1 MSRPRRESLPTCLLC
16 CHEIDN
22 VTRFD
27 TVGAC
32 GHSGCCSLCALR
44 MRQLLGS
51 ANCAICKAE
60 LPRVICIERADERFE
75 SFQDWGDDNIGP
87 THVFD
92 EASGMFF
99 LKRDAPRLH
108 KLRDPVCAKCG
119 KTFATLTALK
129 THLLDVHQ
137 LQYCAICLEHKKV
150 FLQEHELFS
159 KEQLKRHNSKGN
171 PKEGFPGH
179 PRCDFCF
186 SRHYSTAELY
196 EHLHK
201 NHFECDI
208 CLHALNIQ
216 HRYYKNYPD
225 LENHFR
231 ADHFLCEEPVCLMK
245 KFVVFRTHLDMQAH
259 LAKEHPHIKT
269 SRKIDV
275 HFTIR
280 RAAHDDAANGNDG
293 FEEYDSARFQQQGGG
308 SDRNII
314 NVADFPSLAGSG
326 GGSTGSMF
334 WESQATTR
342 PRMEDFPE
350 LGAGAGGTRAGGGG
364 AAATFRNALA
374 PPPTPAMLAHMNGGD
389 QWEYPELA
397 SAAAALGANNPL
409 MRFVK
414 PSRMKTKKGKKS
426 GGSGGGGG
434 DSRPAGSSEL
444 EEKAAA
450 APSDD
455 EDEEEEK
462 APAGPEQSKSAIV
475 LKLRQ
480 VLGSD
485 AKYEVFREEC
495 KAFRLAE
502 ADIPTFYA
510 KMKDQ
515 FSPED
520 FEKLFLRLMR
530 LFPDKEQVDKFF
542 AHHKQVSKRQN
553 AAQGFKDSHSKKL
566 QKHQNGGGSAQKQ
579 PVGVSPVTPRRKQQQ
594 PQQPSSAGWANALR
608 ETGAAARPHGQRGPA
623 VVIHNTDTRQI
634 LGRDEPA
641 KTSWR
646 SSQTWQAASAPAPAA
661 SSNVGQTPTTT
672 KIQTAPVDAFG
683 SLSVSNGAPG
693 LPSSYAGASLNQG
706 GQGGGAG
713 SARPPTIKSKEEFPG
728 LPSAGRP
735 IGVQAV
741 TRATWDDQVQA
752 IAQNRS
758 GSEQKSGPG
767 ATGKKKQKKKSMTL
781 GEMAMKFS

>member
-1 MSRPRRESLPTCLLC
+1 MSASNRKQSIATCILC

-22 VTRFD
+22 ITRFD
-27 TVGAC
+27 TVGVC
-32 GHSGCCSLCALR
+32 GHTGCCSRCALR
-44 MRQLLGS
+44 MRQLLGTTS
-51 ANCAICKAE
+51 CAICKAD
-60 LPRVICIERADERFE
+60 LPRVICIEHESERFD
-75 SFQDWGDDNIGP
+75 SFQDWGDNIGP
-87 THVFD
+87 SHVFD
-92 EASGMFF
+92 DASGMFF
-99 LKRDAPRLH
+99 LKRDFANLH
-108 KLRDPVCAKCG
+108 KLRDPVCTKCN
-119 KTFATLTALK
+119 KNFASLAALK

-150 FLQEHELFS
+150 FLQEQAVFS
-159 KEQLKRHNSKGN
+159 KEQLKRHNTKGT
-171 PKEGFPGH
+171 PKEGFSGH

-196 EHLHK
+196 DHLHK

-208 CLHALNIQ
+208 CLHSLQIQ
-216 HRYYKNYPD
+216 NRYYKNYPD

-231 ADHFLCEEPVCLMK
+231 ADHYLCEEPVCLMK
-245 KFVVFRTHLDMQAH
+245 KFVVFKSHLDLQAH
-259 LAKEHPHIKT
+259 LTKEHPHIKT

-280 RAAHDDAANGNDG
+280 RATHDDANADG
-293 FEEYDSARFQQQGGG
+293 LDDYDPSQFQSSAS

-314 NVADFPSLAGSG
+314 NVADFPSLSG
-326 GGSTGSMF
+326 DASAAESSSF

-350 LGAGAGGTRAGGGG
+350 LGGGSRGGNAGRNG
-364 AAATFRNALA
+364 ASFRNALA

-414 PSRMKTKKGKKS
+414 PSKMKTKRGKK
-426 GGSGGGGG
+426 GGGG
-434 DSRPAGSSEL
+434 SSAAARAEL
-444 EEKAAA
+444 EEKPA
-450 APSDD
+450 APSVDTAHDDAADDVDDGDD
-455 EDEEEEK
+455 EEK
-462 APAGPEQSKSAIV
+462 AGPEQSKSAIV

-502 ADIPTFYA
+502 VDIPVFYA

-515 FSPED
+515 FSPSD

-542 AHHKQVSKRQN
+542 AHHRQVSRRQN
-553 AAQGFKDSHSKKL
+553 AADGFRDAPSK
-566 QKHQNGGGSAQKQ
+566 
-579 PVGVSPVTPRRKQQQ
+579 KQQQ
-594 PQQPSSAGWANALR
+594 QSKQPKQAVPGASPANRRQQQPSQASAAGWANALR
-608 ETGAAARPHGQRGPA
+608 ETGAAARSVNRKGPA
-623 VVIHNTDTRQI
+623 VVIHNTNTREI
-634 LGRDEPA
+634 LGRDDPP
-641 KTSWR
+641 KTTWR
-646 SSQTWQAASAPAPAA
+646 SSQTWQAPVSAPAAPA
-661 SSNVGQTPTTT
+661 SSGLTPSTT
-672 KIQTAPVDAFG
+672 KIQTAPVESFA
-683 SLSVSNGAPG
+683 SLAVSTTTAP
-693 LPSSYAGASLNQG
+693 PTSSYASASLTQG
-706 GQGGGAG
+706 PKSQ
-713 SARPPTIKSKEEFPG
+713 PPTLKSRNEFPG

-741 TRATWDDQVQA
+741 TRATWDDQFQA
-752 IAQNRS
+752 IAQNRT
-758 GSEQKSGPG
+758 G
-767 ATGKKKQKKKSMTL
+767 AAAASDTKVNGKKKQKKKSMTL
-781 GEMAMKFS
+781 GEMAMKFA